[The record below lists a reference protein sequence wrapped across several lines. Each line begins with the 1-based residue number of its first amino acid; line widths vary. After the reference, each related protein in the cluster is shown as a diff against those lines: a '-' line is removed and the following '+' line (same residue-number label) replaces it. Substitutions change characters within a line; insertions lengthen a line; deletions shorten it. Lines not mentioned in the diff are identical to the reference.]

1 VVNIVV
7 CVKQVPDTEARVQI
21 AEDGRSIETQ
31 DINFI
36 LNPYDEF
43 AVEQALLTREKLGG
57 EVTVVSLGG
66 DSAAAAIRTA
76 MAMGADRS
84 ILLKTSEP
92 ADDPFQVARAIAREI
107 SGTGVD
113 VVFFGKQAV
122 GNEHGQVGILTAE
135 LLGIPGIS
143 EVSEIEITA
152 NRVTGRREIEGGT
165 ESFECSLPAMFTTQK
180 GLNEPRYPSL
190 KGRMAA
196 KKKPLEVKEVSLGE
210 QLLAVESL
218 NYPPQRGRGKIVGEG
233 AAAAVELVR
242 LLREEA
248 RVI

>member
-1 VVNIVV
+1 MNIVV
-7 CVKQVPDTEARVQI
+7 CVKHVPDTEARVQI
-21 AEDGRSIETQ
+21 AGDGKAIETE

-36 LNPYDEF
+36 LNPFDEF

-76 MAMGADRS
+76 MAMGADKGL
-84 ILLKTSEP
+84 LLKTSEP
-92 ADDPFQVARAIAREI
+92 ADDPLQIARAIAGEI
-107 SGTGVD
+107 GTMGAD
-113 VVFFGKQAV
+113 VILFGKQAV
-122 GNEHGQVGILTAE
+122 GNEHGQAGLLVAE
-135 LLGIPGIS
+135 LLGVAGIS
-143 EVSEIEITA
+143 EVSEIEITENSA
-152 NRVTGRREIEGGT
+152 TGKREIEGGT
-165 ESFECSLPAMFTTQK
+165 ESFECSLPAMFTAQK

-210 QLLAVESL
+210 RLLDVVSL
-218 NYPPQRGRGKIVGEG
+218 NYPPQRERGKIVGEG
-233 AAAAVELVR
+233 AAAAAELVR

-248 RVI
+248 KVI

>member
-1 VVNIVV
+1 MNIVV

-21 AEDGRSIETQ
+21 AGDGKSIETQ

-57 EVTVVSLGG
+57 EVTVLSLGG

-76 MAMGADRS
+76 MAMGADKG

-92 ADDPFQVARAIAREI
+92 ADDPLQVARAIAREI
-107 SGTGVD
+107 GPTGVD

-122 GNEHGQVGILTAE
+122 GHEHGQVGILVTE
-135 LLGIPGIS
+135 LLAIPGIS
-143 EVSEIEITA
+143 EVSEIEITENSA
-152 NRVTGRREIEGGT
+152 TGKREIEGGT
-165 ESFECSLPAMFTTQK
+165 ESFQCSLPAMFTTQK

-196 KKKPLEVKEVSLGE
+196 KKKPLEVKEIILGE
-210 QLLAVESL
+210 QLLAIESL
-218 NYPPQRGRGKIVGEG
+218 NYPPQRERGKIVGQG

-248 RVI
+248 KVI

>member
-1 VVNIVV
+1 MNIVV
-7 CVKQVPDTEARVQI
+7 CVKHVPDTEARVQI
-21 AEDGRSIETQ
+21 AGDGKAIETE

-36 LNPYDEF
+36 LNPFDEF

-76 MAMGADRS
+76 MAMGADKGL
-84 ILLKTSEP
+84 LLKTSEP
-92 ADDPFQVARAIAREI
+92 ADDPLQIARAIAGEI
-107 SGTGVD
+107 GTMGAD

-122 GNEHGQVGILTAE
+122 GNEHGQAGLLVAE
-135 LLGIPGIS
+135 LLGVAGIS
-143 EVSEIEITA
+143 EVSEIEITENSA
-152 NRVTGRREIEGGT
+152 TGKREIEGGT
-165 ESFECSLPAMFTTQK
+165 ESFECSLPAMFTAQK

-196 KKKPLEVKEVSLGE
+196 KKKPLEVKEVSLSE
-210 QLLAVESL
+210 RLLDVVSL
-218 NYPPQRGRGKIVGEG
+218 NYPPQRERGKIVGEG
-233 AAAAVELVR
+233 AAAAAELVR

-248 RVI
+248 KVI

>member
-1 VVNIVV
+1 MNIVV
-7 CVKQVPDTEARVQI
+7 CVKHVPDTEARVQI
-21 AEDGRSIETQ
+21 AEDGKSIETR

-66 DSAAAAIRTA
+66 DPAAAAIRTA
-76 MAMGADRS
+76 MAMGADKG

-92 ADDPFQVARAIAREI
+92 ADDPLQAAHAIAREI
-107 SGTGVD
+107 GDTGAD

-122 GNEHGQVGILTAE
+122 GNEHGQVGILVAE

-143 EVSEIEITA
+143 EVSEIEITENGA
-152 NRVTGRREIEGGT
+152 TGKREIEGGA
-165 ESFECSLPAMFTTQK
+165 ESFQCGLPAMFTTQK

-196 KKKPLEVKEVSLGE
+196 KKRPLEVKETGLGE
-210 QLLAVESL
+210 QLLAIESL
-218 NYPPQRGRGKIVGEG
+218 NYPSQREKGKIVGEG
-233 AAAAVELVR
+233 AAAAAELVR
-242 LLREEA
+242 LLQEEA
-248 RVI
+248 KVI

>member
-1 VVNIVV
+1 VNIVV
-7 CVKQVPDTEARVQI
+7 CVKHVPDTEARVQI
-21 AEDGRSIETQ
+21 TGDGKAIETE

-36 LNPYDEF
+36 LNPFDEF

-122 GNEHGQVGILTAE
+122 GNEHGQVGLLVAE
-135 LLGIPGIS
+135 LLGIAGIS
-143 EVSEIEITA
+143 EVSEIDLTENGA
-152 NRVTGRREIEGGT
+152 TGKREIEGGT
-165 ESFECSLPAMFTTQK
+165 ESFQCSLPAMFTTQK

-196 KKKPLEVKEVSLGE
+196 KKKPLEVKEISLGE
-210 QLLAVESL
+210 RLLAVVSL
-218 NYPPQRGRGKIVGEG
+218 NYPPQRARGKIVGEG
-233 AAAAVELVR
+233 AAAAAELVR

-248 RVI
+248 KVI